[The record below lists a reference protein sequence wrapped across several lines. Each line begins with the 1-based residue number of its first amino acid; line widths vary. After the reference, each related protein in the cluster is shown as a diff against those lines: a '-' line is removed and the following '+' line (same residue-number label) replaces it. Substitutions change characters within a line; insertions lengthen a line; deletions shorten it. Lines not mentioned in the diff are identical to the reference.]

1 MMIATDSRAA
11 VAAAQRMRT
20 SSAPS
25 HLTKR
30 KRVNIRRPALTKL
43 MRRNAEVIA
52 MSWGPLSLEDNISG
66 KASFLRESCTRDVN
80 SNKDPN
86 SSPSGIFSDL
96 MQRSAWI
103 IGDKRHGLHETREM
117 WKPTLPMRRD
127 QIVSRRETAEMGPRN
142 LKWGTD
148 GMKLPSI
155 YCFSWGITL
164 KAYGVAFP
172 RGHIRITRD
181 ILKDEQQ

>member
-20 SSAPS
+20 SSVPS

-30 KRVNIRRPALTKL
+30 KRVNIRRPELIKF

-52 MSWGPLSLEDNISG
+52 MSWGPLSLEDDISG
-66 KASFLRESCTRDVN
+66 KASLRESRTRDVN

-86 SSPSGIFSDL
+86 SRPSGISSDL
-96 MQRSAWI
+96 MQRNAWK
-103 IGDKRHGLHETREM
+103 IGDKRHDLHETREL
-117 WKPTLPMRRD
+117 WKPTLPVKRD

-142 LKWGTD
+142 LKWRTN
-148 GMKLPSI
+148 GMKLPFI
-155 YCFSWGITL
+155 
-164 KAYGVAFP
+164 
-172 RGHIRITRD
+172 
-181 ILKDEQQ
+181 